1 MPQKTIIVGILCL
14 TITLV
19 IWMLHDSLCE
29 FSFDIWGA
37 RFAAFLQCKP

>member
-1 MPQKTIIVGILCL
+1 MSQKAIIVGILCL

-19 IWMLHDSLCE
+19 IWMVHDSLCG

-37 RFAAFLQCKP
+37 RFAAFLQCRP

>member
-1 MPQKTIIVGILCL
+1 MV
-14 TITLV
+14 
-19 IWMLHDSLCE
+19 HDSLCE